1 MREGKRAFQVEE
13 CVAQAMTHTWFD
25 KCCPVAHVLTHH
37 TSKPRVIDFAKGSQ
51 CQRQLQ
57 LQLQLTVTLKLK
69 LNFYVSL
76 LVFFEKDILRQISIW
91 TAWLT
96 TPSTSQV
103 YNMMC
108 QVSAATVCAFL
119 WESKFCVIALER
131 GHSWPDLWLHI
142 TSSIFT
148 YSEYIDNW
156 THISPNLESLFA
168 TGSDLLPE

>member
-1 MREGKRAFQVEE
+1 
-13 CVAQAMTHTWFD
+13 MTHTWFD

-91 TAWLT
+91 TA
-96 TPSTSQV
+96 
-103 YNMMC
+103 
-108 QVSAATVCAFL
+108 
-119 WESKFCVIALER
+119 
-131 GHSWPDLWLHI
+131 
-142 TSSIFT
+142 
-148 YSEYIDNW
+148 
-156 THISPNLESLFA
+156 
-168 TGSDLLPE
+168 